1 MAQLPQ
7 HRLAERDAAAL
18 SSLQKLRFHPS
29 TAIGGAGSYLVEEG
43 GRRVLD
49 FSASWGAASLGYA
62 HPAVVEAVSTAVRDQ
77 AGASTLSCITAP
89 AVGLAEDILAI
100 LPFGGSHAVWL
111 GHSGSDANE
120 CLIRA
125 IAAATGRSRWIS
137 FRGAYHGG
145 TAGAM
150 TVSGHP
156 ALAADQRAQGLTLIP
171 YPSAYRDGERAA
183 QQALDLLDRAF
194 AGDCPPAEVAALF
207 LEPIQSDG
215 GMLVPP
221 PGFLKA
227 LVERCRRHGI
237 LVVCDEVKVGLGRTG
252 LMHAFAH
259 EGLTPDCIS
268 FGKGL
273 GGGLPISAA
282 VGPKDIMNRATA
294 FAMQTTHGN
303 PVCAAAGRAV
313 LRTIQADGLVDHA
326 RRVGERLMTGLE
338 SLKQKHALVGD
349 VRGRGLAIGVELVS
363 DRASREPAKAA
374 TAKAVYRAW
383 ELGLVLYYV
392 GLDSNVLELTPP
404 LTLGAREVDEGL
416 AILDQ
421 ALDDVAA
428 GRVPDEAVA
437 GYAGW

>member
-1 MAQLPQ
+1 MSG
-7 HRLAERDAAAL
+7 LAERDAAAL

-29 TAIGGAGSYLVEEG
+29 TAVGGGGSYLIEES

-62 HPAVVEAVSTAVRDQ
+62 HPAIVEAVSAAVRNQ
-77 AGASTLSCITAP
+77 AGASILSCISAP
-89 AVGLAEDILAI
+89 AVELAEALLAT
-100 LPFGGSHAVWL
+100 LPYGGSHAVWL

-125 IAAATGRSRWIS
+125 IAAATGRRRWIA

-150 TVSGHP
+150 AVSGHP
-156 ALAADQRAQGLTLIP
+156 ALAADQRAQGLTLLP
-171 YPSAYRDGERAA
+171 YPSAYRDGGDAA
-183 QQALDLLDRAF
+183 QAAFDEIDRAF
-194 AGDCPPAEVAALF
+194 ATSCPPQEVAALF
-207 LEPIQSDG
+207 IEPIQSDG

-227 LVERCRRHGI
+227 LAERCRRHGI
-237 LVVCDEVKVGLGRTG
+237 LIVCDEVKVGLGRTG
-252 LMHAFAH
+252 LMHAFEH
-259 EGLTPDCIS
+259 EGLVPDLVS

-282 VGPKDIMNRATA
+282 VGPKEIMNRATA

-303 PVCAAAGRAV
+303 PIAASAALAV
-313 LRTIQADGLVDHA
+313 LRTIRSDRLVEHASRVGRRLLDGLD
-326 RRVGERLMTGLE
+326 
-338 SLKQKHALVGD
+338 SLKQKHALIGD
-349 VRGRGLAIGVELVS
+349 VRGRGLAIGVELVA
-363 DRASREPAKAA
+363 DRASRTPAKMQ

-383 ELGLVLYYV
+383 ELGLGLYYV

-404 LTLGAREVDEGL
+404 LTLGEAEVDEGL
-416 AILDQ
+416 SILDR
-421 ALDDVAA
+421 ALGDVAA
-428 GRVPDEAVA
+428 GRVPDEKVA
-437 GYAGW
+437 AFAGW

>member
-1 MAQLPQ
+1 MSG
-7 HRLAERDAAAL
+7 LAERDAAVL

-29 TAIGGAGSYLVEEG
+29 TAIRGEGSYLVEES

-62 HPAVVEAVSTAVRDQ
+62 HPAIVEAVSTAVRNQ
-77 AGASTLSCITAP
+77 AGASILSCISAP
-89 AVGLAEDILAI
+89 AVELAEALLAT
-100 LPFGGSHAVWL
+100 LPYDGSHAVWL

-125 IAAATGRSRWIS
+125 IAAATGRTRWIA

-150 TVSGHP
+150 AVSGHP
-156 ALAADQRAQGLTLIP
+156 ALAADQRAQGLTLLS
-171 YPSAYRDGERAA
+171 YPSAYRDGGDAA
-183 QQALDLLDRAF
+183 QAALDMLDRAF
-194 AGDCPPAEVAALF
+194 ATSCPPHEVAALF
-207 LEPIQSDG
+207 IEPIQSDG

-227 LVERCRRHGI
+227 LAERCRRHGI
-237 LVVCDEVKVGLGRTG
+237 LIVCDEVKVGLGRTG
-252 LMHAFAH
+252 LMHAFEH
-259 EGLTPDCIS
+259 EGLVPDLVS

-282 VGPKDIMNRATA
+282 VGPKTIMNRATA

-303 PVCAAAGRAV
+303 PIAASAALAV
-313 LRTIQADGLVDHA
+313 LRTIRGEGLVERAGRVGRRLLDGLD
-326 RRVGERLMTGLE
+326 
-338 SLKQKHALVGD
+338 SLKQKHALIGD
-349 VRGRGLAIGVELVS
+349 VRGRGLAIGVELVA
-363 DRASREPAKAA
+363 DRATRRPAKVE
-374 TAKAVYRAW
+374 TAKTVYRAW
-383 ELGLVLYYV
+383 ELGLGLYYV

-404 LTLGAREVDEGL
+404 LTLSEAEVDEGL

-421 ALDDVAA
+421 ALGDVAA
-428 GRVPDEAVA
+428 GRVPDEKVA
-437 GYAGW
+437 AFAGW